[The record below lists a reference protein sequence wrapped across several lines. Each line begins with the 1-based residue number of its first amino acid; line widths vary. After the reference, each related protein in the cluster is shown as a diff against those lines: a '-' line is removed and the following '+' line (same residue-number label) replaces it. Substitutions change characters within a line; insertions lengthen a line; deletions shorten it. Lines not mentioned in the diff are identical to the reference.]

1 MEKAMSKVALLVV
14 MVSLALAGCGEKAST
29 DKAAAG
35 KAPAGTAQPARSA
48 ADLDAGRALAEK
60 ECKGCHGLDGKGAA
74 PGIPHLAGQ
83 YERYLLAA
91 LAEYREGKRTHA
103 ALREIA
109 RHTSEPDARNVAAY
123 YASLPP
129 VPVAE
134 SLAQREPPYELGKK
148 VAAACASCHGED
160 GNSSAPGVPSLAG
173 QQPAYLVV
181 ATQEYLL
188 GERKTT
194 PMHGKLKGL
203 TRRETENVALYF
215 ASQTPV
221 SRGADKVRGDPKLGE
236 PLSAVCGGCHGAQ
249 GVSGDSATP
258 SLAGQDEQYLVE
270 AIKAYRTSRKR
281 ENMRL
286 YITGLS
292 DKDIENVAA
301 FYASQ
306 QSRAAE
312 KGKTLVEDL
321 TAKCNRCHAPGAAAS
336 QQVAVP
342 RIHGQDRDYL
352 VMALRS
358 YRDDRRESS
367 TMHKM
372 SLPYGDSIIDSIATY
387 YASEPAK

>member
-1 MEKAMSKVALLVV
+1 MEMAMNKVALLV
-14 MVSLALAGCGEKAST
+14 MLVSLALAGCGEKAST
-29 DKAAAG
+29 GKASTDQAAAG
-35 KAPAGTAQPARSA
+35 KTQPASGA
-48 ADLDAGRALAEK
+48 ADLKAGRALAES
-60 ECKGCHGLDGKGAA
+60 ECKGCHGVDGKAAA

-83 YERYLLAA
+83 HERYLVAA
-91 LAEYREGKRTHA
+91 LTEYREGKRTHA

-109 RHTSEPDARNVAAY
+109 RHTNEANTRNVAAY

-129 VPVAE
+129 VAVPEAQ
-134 SLAQREPPYELGKK
+134 AQREAPYELGRK
-148 VAAACASCHGED
+148 VAAACSSCHSED
-160 GNSSAPGVPSLAG
+160 GNSKTPGIPSLAG

-194 PMHGKLKGL
+194 PMHGRLKGL

-221 SRGADKVRGDPKLGE
+221 SRGGTVRGDPKLGE

-258 SLAGQDEQYLVE
+258 SLAGQDEKYLVE

-286 YITGLS
+286 YITGLG
-292 DKDIENVAA
+292 DKDIEHIAA
-301 FYASQ
+301 FYATQ

-321 TAKCNRCHAPGAAAS
+321 TAKCNRCHSAGVANP
-336 QQVAVP
+336 QVAIP
-342 RIHGQDRDYL
+342 RIQGQDRDYL

-372 SLPYGDSIIDSIATY
+372 SLPYGDSIIESIATY
-387 YASEPAK
+387 YSTQPAK

>member
-1 MEKAMSKVALLVV
+1 MNKVSLLALL
-14 MVSLALAGCGEKAST
+14 VSLALAGCGEKAST
-29 DKAAAG
+29 A
-35 KAPAGTAQPARSA
+35 KAPAPKAQPAAQA
-48 ADLDAGRALAEK
+48 ADLNAGRALAEG
-60 ECKGCHGLDGKGAA
+60 ECKGCHGRRRQGAA

-83 YERYLLAA
+83 HERYLVAA
-91 LAEYREGKRTHA
+91 LTRVSRRQAHARGVARDRAAHERGEHAECRRLLREPAARGRPRGPGAAPA
-103 ALREIA
+103 ALR
-109 RHTSEPDARNVAAY
+109 V
-123 YASLPP
+123 
-129 VPVAE
+129 
-134 SLAQREPPYELGKK
+134 GKK
-148 VAAACASCHGED
+148 VAEACASCHGED
-160 GNSSAPGVPSLAG
+160 GNSKAAGIPSLAG

-221 SRGADKVRGDPKLGE
+221 SRGATVRGDPKLGE

-292 DKDIENVAA
+292 DKDIDNIAA

-321 TAKCNRCHAPGAAAS
+321 TAKCNRCHSSGPANPQMAI
-336 QQVAVP
+336 P

-372 SLPYGDSIIDSIATY
+372 SLPYGDSIIESIATY
-387 YASEPAK
+387 YATQPAK

>member
-1 MEKAMSKVALLVV
+1 MEMAMNKLVALG
-14 MVSLALAGCGEKAST
+14 MMATAIALAGCGEKAGPA
-29 DKAAAG
+29 KPAAE
-35 KAPAGTAQPARSA
+35 KAQPAQST
-48 ADLDAGRALAEK
+48 ADVKAGRALAEA
-60 ECKGCHGLDGKGAA
+60 ECKGCHGVDGKAAA

-83 YERYLLAA
+83 NERYLITA
-91 LAEYREGKRTHA
+91 LTEYREGKRTHA

-109 RHTSEPDARNVAAY
+109 RHTNEANTRNVAAF

-129 VPVAE
+129 VAVAE
-134 SLAQREPPYELGKK
+134 SQAQREPPYEQGKK
-148 VAAACASCHGED
+148 VAAACASCHGDD
-160 GNSSAPGVPSLAG
+160 GNSKTPGIPSLAG
-173 QQPAYLVV
+173 QQPTYLVV

-203 TRRETENVALYF
+203 TRRETENAALYF
-215 ASQTPV
+215 ASQAPV
-221 SRGADKVRGDPKLGE
+221 SRGGTVRGDAKAGE

-258 SLAGQDEQYLVE
+258 SLAGQDEKYLVE

-292 DKDIENVAA
+292 EKDIENIAA

-321 TAKCNRCHAPGAAAS
+321 TGKCNRCHSAGAS
-336 QQVAVP
+336 NPQVPTP

-352 VMALRS
+352 VMALRA

-372 SLPYGDSIIDSIATY
+372 SLPYGDSIIESIATY
-387 YASEPAK
+387 YATQPPK